1 MSRVTLTLR
10 SPAFESGSPI
20 PARFDH
26 ERGDGRDGTH
36 PVRSTAH
43 RHVSAIAPHS
53 SYLPT
58 PSGDVATSAL
68 TRLSPGLSAAAAIG
82 YYGARGRGIP
92 GPGGGGGGR
101 AVSSGGARAVGAP
114 PAPARAHPG
123 RPPPPAPPPPAPAS
137 P

>member
-36 PVRSTAH
+36 PVRSTDH
-43 RHVSAIAPHS
+43 RHGSAIAPHS
-53 SYLPT
+53 SYLPP

-68 TRLSPGLSAAAAIG
+68 TRLSPGLSPAAAIG
-82 YYGARGRGIP
+82 YDAARGRRIRVP
-92 GPGGGGGGR
+92 ARCGGGR
-101 AVSSGGARAVGAP
+101 AVSS
-114 PAPARAHPG
+114 
-123 RPPPPAPPPPAPAS
+123 
-137 P
+137 

>member
-1 MSRVTLTLR
+1 MSRVTLTLP

-36 PVRSTAH
+36 PGRSTAH

-68 TRLSPGLSAAAAIG
+68 TRLSPGLSAAAIG
-82 YYGARGRGIP
+82 YDGARGRGIP
-92 GPGGGGGGR
+92 VPGGGRGGR
-101 AVSSGGARAVGAP
+101 AISSSAASSLGAWPTCRGTSLLSRSIQVV
-114 PAPARAHPG
+114 
-123 RPPPPAPPPPAPAS
+123 
-137 P
+137 